1 MYLRSTPRRN
11 KDGSEVRYLQ
21 LAHNVWDPQK
31 RRSTVQVVYN
41 FGREDAAS
49 REALQ
54 RLAASVT
61 RFLDPDA
68 ALAATAEG
76 LEFTESR
83 PLGGTWALDALWSR
97 LGIGKEMRRLLKG
110 RRLEDTAERVLFALV
125 ANRALAPSSKLA
137 AARWASED
145 VMITGLPVTGDDA
158 CYRAMDWLLEIKD
171 DLERKVFDNL
181 ANLLNLEVDLLFFD
195 TTSTYFVTE
204 EEDEPAARDKNGNLL
219 TSENTDSDAGDQR
232 EPAGF
237 RTWGKSKDHRDDLPQ
252 VVIGMAVTR
261 DGIPVRV
268 WCWPGNTSD
277 SALIRQVKDDMRD
290 WCLSKVIWV
299 ADRGFTSAE
308 NRRYLRKGGG
318 SYIIGEKLRSGS
330 AEAAAALS
338 RQGRY
343 KDVAGNLKV
352 KEVRIAEDERFV
364 ICFNPEAAG
373 RDATVRARM
382 IAQLEEAIAG
392 SDQLSAGKRGELRGV
407 ISTKP
412 GLNRYLRVTPG
423 GLLRIDAAK
432 AKAEENLDGKY
443 LLRTADPKLSAEDIA
458 LGYKQL
464 LEVERGWRDMKQV
477 IDLRPVYHRREDR
490 IRAHVI
496 LCWLALL
503 LARIS
508 ENACGQTWPELR
520 RELDRIHVGTFTG
533 PAGTFRQRTEIT
545 KPQAAILKALQ
556 ISAPP
561 RIYQLKPAVEE

>member
-31 RRSTVQVVYN
+31 RRSAVQVVYN
-41 FGREDAAS
+41 FGREDPAN
-49 REALQ
+49 REALH
-54 RLAASVT
+54 RLVASVT

-68 ALAATAEG
+68 ALAASADG

-97 LGIGKEMRRLLKG
+97 LGIAKEMRRLLKG
-110 RRLEDTAERVLFALV
+110 RRRDETAERVLFALV

-137 AARWASED
+137 AARWVNED
-145 VMITGLPVTGDDA
+145 VMIASLPVTSDDA
-158 CYRAMDWLLEIKD
+158 CYRAMDWLTEIKD
-171 DLERKVFDNL
+171 DLERKVFDSL
-181 ANLLNLEVDLLFFD
+181 VTLLNLEVDVLFFD
-195 TTSTYFVTE
+195 TTSTYFETE
-204 EEDEPAARDKNGNLL
+204 DEDGPVVRDDRGMPVASGNADGEDGKTEPAA
-219 TSENTDSDAGDQR
+219 
-232 EPAGF
+232 F

-268 WCWPGNTSD
+268 WCWPGDTAD
-277 SALIRQVKDDMRD
+277 SKLIRQVKDDMRD
-290 WCLSKVIWV
+290 WSLSKVIWV

-330 AEAAAALS
+330 ADAQAALS

-343 KDVAGNLKV
+343 KDVAQNLKV
-352 KEVRIAEDERFV
+352 KEVKISDDERFV
-364 ICFNPEAAG
+364 ICFNPEAAE
-373 RDATVRARM
+373 RDAAARARM
-382 IAQLEEAIAG
+382 IARLEEIISG
-392 SDQLSAGKRGELRGV
+392 SDQLSRDKRAELRGV

-423 GLLRIDAAK
+423 GLLRTDAAR

-490 IRAHVI
+490 IRAHVV

-508 ENACGQTWPELR
+508 ENAAGRTWPDLR
-520 RELDRIHVGTFTG
+520 RELDKIHVGTFTG
-533 PAGTFRQRTEIT
+533 PAGTFRQRTELT
-545 KPQAAILKALQ
+545 KPQRDILRALE
-556 ISAPP
+556 IDAPP
-561 RIYQLKPAVEE
+561 RVYQLKLPVEA